1 MFISPWASHYDV
13 EDEHRKL
20 YNGIFDWIHGARRY
34 SSKVDKCLIT
44 LMTLILL
51 HNTDGIEP
59 EQLYDIGNIQN
70 AQQKY
75 VNLLHKYL
83 KSHLSS
89 QKAFNQLHNGLM
101 MIYAT
106 NRTNEL
112 FQQRL
117 QLEC

>member
-51 HNTDGIEP
+51 HNTDGMKPEP
-59 EQLYDIGNIQN
+59 FYDIGNIQN

-75 VNLLHKYL
+75 VNLLHNCIVHPLLTLSIMVSMPIGQGWNEVL
-83 KSHLSS
+83 KIRKKMSPV
-89 QKAFNQLHNGLM
+89 
-101 MIYAT
+101 I
-106 NRTNEL
+106 
-112 FQQRL
+112 
-117 QLEC
+117 